1 MLGHACGLWTGL
13 RRAPVLVQFCFMVA
27 PNSRPKRSSRRPLVA
42 PLRSYG
48 VQYVDIVSNPE
59 NYREKEENQRRKRMK
74 TAMGAQKWLDLES
87 FEDTG
92 QCAQQ
97 LKDEVKQ
104 KYFAKVSCAMTP
116 PASLFVL

>member
-1 MLGHACGLWTGL
+1 M
-13 RRAPVLVQFCFMVA
+13 
-27 PNSRPKRSSRRPLVA
+27 
-42 PLRSYG
+42 
-48 VQYVDIVSNPE
+48 QYVDIVSNPE